1 MTIYE
6 SSGKLFPNPPFDFS
20 KSLNFAVMFTPT
32 SDEQSISNLSLTKA
46 VYIKNMTMAFK
57 VEDIGTVEKPVLSYN
72 LYAYDEIRDEIK
84 FEVLER
90 IKFYLSLKDNLKAF
104 YALGRDDIKFKPILE
119 DFMACIKSN
128 F

>member
-46 VYIKNMTMAFK
+46 VYIKNRTMAFK

-84 FEVLER
+84 
-90 IKFYLSLKDNLKAF
+90 I
-104 YALGRDDIKFKPILE
+104 
-119 DFMACIKSN
+119 
-128 F
+128 